1 MIERIEETLKQF
13 LNDVEDV
20 KDQKFLEELRLKYMG
35 KKGLVTSLMPLLKD
49 VPNEQKRDMGMKI
62 NSVKKEIEEKLSS
75 LAEKLA
81 NQKMLNEINNAE
93 HIDITL
99 PVDCGVGSLHP
110 RTIIQK
116 EVEDVFISMG
126 FAVDMGNEV
135 ETEYN
140 NFDAVNVPVTHP
152 ARDTQDTFW
161 LSNGEVLK
169 TLLQQVNTVYLLST
183 KANVKLF
190 SQVVVLEMKH

>member
-75 LAEKLA
+75 
-81 NQKMLNEINNAE
+81 
-93 HIDITL
+93 
-99 PVDCGVGSLHP
+99 
-110 RTIIQK
+110 
-116 EVEDVFISMG
+116 
-126 FAVDMGNEV
+126 
-135 ETEYN
+135 
-140 NFDAVNVPVTHP
+140 
-152 ARDTQDTFW
+152 
-161 LSNGEVLK
+161 
-169 TLLQQVNTVYLLST
+169 
-183 KANVKLF
+183 
-190 SQVVVLEMKH
+190 